1 MPTLTSQ
8 PETRWR
14 PQPPSGEQGGVDKS
28 VLSTQPSEGQRR
40 GQAAGRGGL
49 DRCLPGQNT

>member
-14 PQPPSGEQGGVDKS
+14 PQLPSGEQGGVDKS

-49 DRCLPGQNT
+49 NRCLPGQNT